1 MTTTPSTIDKLA
13 QFQERDLFSAAAW
26 SARGLN
32 PSGDHLCQELNIF
45 FRSFAEALATA
56 LTAGQSKRQV
66 KALFISAF
74 GQLDKNRYDREEK
87 EFIADLFAEL
97 AAIVNVD
104 IRYQLN
110 RWLYDAILAV
120 LLALTRLIKPERVV
134 KTLQQPCRQCG
145 TSLETQVLRKDNDI
159 PDYQWLVARCN
170 HCGELNLLSLE
181 PGIRKLHFNNY
192 QRVDVLLKTD
202 YTQEQAQIRLEQIKY
217 FRK

>member
-1 MTTTPSTIDKLA
+1 MTTTPSIIDKLA
-13 QFQERDLFSAAAW
+13 QFQERDLFSA
-26 SARGLN
+26 
-32 PSGDHLCQELNIF
+32 ELNVF

-56 LTAGQSKRQV
+56 LIAGESKRQV

-74 GQLDKNRYDREEK
+74 GQLDKNSYDREEK
-87 EFIADLFAEL
+87 ALIADLFTEL

-110 RWLYDAILAV
+110 RWLYDTILAI
-120 LLALTRLIKPERVV
+120 LLALTRLIRPERVI

-145 TSLETQVLRKDNDI
+145 TSLETRVLRKDNDI

-181 PGIRKLHFNNY
+181 PGIRKLQFNNY
-192 QRVDVLLKTD
+192 QRVDALLKTD
-202 YTQEQAQIRLEQIKY
+202 YTREQAQIRLEQIKY